1 MNRALTDL
9 LNVSHALI
17 QAPMAGGPTTP
28 ALVAAVSGA
37 GALGSIG
44 AGYMTPDALAQAI
57 AEVRD
62 LTGRP
67 FGVNLF
73 VPGPF
78 TRDATRVGAANARMA
93 EFRREL
99 GIAQPSTIDRVA
111 PDFEAQFDVVRAAAP
126 ALVSTTFGALTAE
139 QVRRLQ
145 DAGCRV
151 AGTATT
157 VAEARHLDATGVDAI
172 VAQGFEAGGHR
183 GTFLDDFDH
192 STVGTLALVPQI
204 VDTVS
209 RPVIASGGIMDGRGI
224 AAAHCLGAA
233 GVQMGTAFLAT
244 DESGAKPE
252 HKTAL
257 PGAADTATTLT
268 AAFSGKPARGLRN
281 RFIETFENHDQ
292 ALPDYPE
299 QNAWTQDIRAAAAA
313 QHRPE
318 FMSMWAGQAAGMARP
333 MPAAELVAALIH
345 DARALIPDCI

>member
-1 MNRALTDL
+1 MNHALAEL
-9 LNVSHALI
+9 LDIRHPLI

-28 ALVAAVSGA
+28 ALVAAVSNA

-44 AGYMTPDALAQAI
+44 AGYLTPDALERAI
-57 AEVRD
+57 DEVRAASD
-62 LTGRP
+62 RP

-78 TRDATRVGAANARMA
+78 TRDAARVATANSRMA

-99 GIAQPSTIDRVA
+99 GIEAPSAIDEVA
-111 PDFEAQFDVVRAAAP
+111 PDFEAQFEVVLTAAP
-126 ALVSTTFGALTAE
+126 ALVSTTFGALPPR
-139 QVRRLQ
+139 QVARLQ
-145 DAGCRV
+145 AAGCRV

-157 VAEARHLDATGVDAI
+157 VAEARHLEATDVDAI

-183 GTFLDDFDH
+183 GSFLDDFDR
-192 STVGTLALVPQI
+192 SAVGTLALVPQM
-204 VDTVS
+204 VDAVS
-209 RPVIASGGIMDGRGI
+209 LPVIASGGIMDGRGI
-224 AAAHCLGAA
+224 AAARCLGAA

-281 RFIETFENHDQ
+281 RFIDVFEHD
-292 ALPDYPE
+292 ADPLPDYPE
-299 QNAWTQDIRAAAAA
+299 QNAWTKDIRAAAAA

-318 FMSMWAGQAAGMARP
+318 FMSLWAGQAAGMTRA
-333 MPAAELVAALIH
+333 MPATELVAALVRE
-345 DARALIPDCI
+345 ARALIPDCL